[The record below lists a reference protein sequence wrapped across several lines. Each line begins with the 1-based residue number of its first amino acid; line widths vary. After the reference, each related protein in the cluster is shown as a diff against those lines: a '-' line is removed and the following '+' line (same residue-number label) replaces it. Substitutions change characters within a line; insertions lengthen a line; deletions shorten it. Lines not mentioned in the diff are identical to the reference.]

1 MTTRGLLDNLPL
13 KVISVALALL
23 LWFVIG
29 EKTSE
34 RGLSVPVELQNVPRD
49 LELVGEPTNVVDVRV
64 RAAPSV
70 IQRLTPGDVSARIDL
85 SGVREGEHIVHLTSD
100 DIRVPFGVRVVKITP
115 SIITMGFERT
125 MQKTVPIRP
134 RLLGRPALGYE
145 VAEVGAEPGEVRVAG
160 PKSRVQEMESAY
172 TEPVSVESAGSTVVE
187 TVNLG
192 LDDPVLRIQG
202 SPRVRVTAR
211 IREVQETRTFDGVE
225 VELRGGAFALQPARV
240 RVVLGGPA
248 SALARV
254 KPAQV
259 HAYVDAARVKNGT
272 ASVAVEMAPG
282 QAGVT
287 LKEAVPSQV
296 SVRPPPTRRRR

>member
-1 MTTRGLLDNLPL
+1 MRGLFDNMVL
-13 KVISVALALL
+13 KLVSLGLAGL

-85 SGVREGEHIVHLTSD
+85 SDVREGEHIVHLTSD

-115 SIITMGFERT
+115 SIITMAFERT
-125 MQKTVPIRP
+125 QTKTVPIRP
-134 RLLGRPALGYE
+134 RLIGRPAPGYE
-145 VAEVGAEPGEVRVAG
+145 VAEVTAEPAEVRVSG
-160 PKSRVQEMESAY
+160 PRSRVQEMESAY
-172 TEPVSVESAGSTVVE
+172 TEPVSVDGASSTVVD

-192 LDDPVLRIQG
+192 LDDPVLRVQG

-211 IREVQETRTFDGVE
+211 IREVQETRAIDNVE
-225 VELRGGAFALQPARV
+225 VEVRGSTLAPTPPRV
-240 RVVLGGPA
+240 RVVLSGPA

-254 KPAQV
+254 KETEVQ
-259 HAYVDAARVKNGT
+259 AYVDASRAKNGV
-272 ASVAVEMAPG
+272 APVAVQMVPG

-287 LKEAVPSQV
+287 LKEAVPAQV
-296 SVRPPPTRRRR
+296 SLRPPPRRRR

>member
-1 MTTRGLLDNLPL
+1 MNMRGLLDNLAL
-13 KVISVALALL
+13 KIISVTLAVM

-64 RAAPSV
+64 RASPSV

-115 SIITMGFERT
+115 SIITMDFERT
-125 MQKTVPIRP
+125 IQKTVPIRP
-134 RLLGRPALGYE
+134 RLLGRPASGYE
-145 VAEVGAEPGEVRVAG
+145 VAEVAAEPVEVPVAG

-172 TEPVSVESAGSTVVE
+172 TEPVSVEGAGSTVVE

-192 LDDPVLRIQG
+192 LDDPVLRVQG

-211 IREVQETRTFDGVE
+211 IREVHETRALEGVE
-225 VELRGGAFALQPARV
+225 VEVRGGTLPLQPSRV
-240 RVVLGGPA
+240 RVILTGPA

-254 KPAQV
+254 KTADV
-259 HAYVDAARVKNGT
+259 HAYVEAARVKNGT
-272 ASVAVEMAPG
+272 VPVAVEMAPG
-282 QAGVT
+282 HAGVT
-287 LKEAVPSQV
+287 LKEVVPSQV
-296 SVRPPPTRRRR
+296 SVRPPPRRRR

>member
-1 MTTRGLLDNLPL
+1 MRGLLENLPL
-13 KVISVALALL
+13 KIISITLAVL

-49 LELVGEPTNVVDVRV
+49 LELVGEPTNLVDVRV
-64 RAAPSV
+64 RASPSV
-70 IQRLTPGDVSARIDL
+70 IQRLTTGDVSAQIDL

-125 MQKTVPIRP
+125 MLKTVPIRP
-134 RLLGRPALGYE
+134 RLLGRPGAGFE
-145 VAEVGAEPGEVRVAG
+145 VAEVAAEPGEVQVSG

-172 TEPVSVESAGSTVVE
+172 TEPVSVESASSTVVE

-211 IREVQETRTFDGVE
+211 IREVHETRAVEGVE
-225 VELRGGAFALQPARV
+225 VEVRGGAFPVTPARV
-240 RVVLGGPA
+240 RVVLSGPA
-248 SALARV
+248 TALARV
-254 KPAQV
+254 KPAEV
-259 HAYVDAARVKNGT
+259 HAYVEAGRVKNGT
-272 ASVAVEMAPG
+272 VPVAVEMAPG

-296 SVRPPPTRRRR
+296 SVRPPPRRRR

>member
-1 MTTRGLLDNLPL
+1 MTMRGLLDNLPL
-13 KVISVALALL
+13 KVVSVALALL

-64 RAAPSV
+64 RASPSV

-134 RLLGRPALGYE
+134 RLLGRPAVGYE
-145 VAEVGAEPGEVRVAG
+145 VGEVAAEPGEVRVAG

-172 TEPVSVESAGSTVVE
+172 TEPVSVEGSGSTVVE

-211 IREVQETRTFDGVE
+211 IREVQDTRALEGVE
-225 VELRGGAFALQPARV
+225 VEVRGGAFPVQPARV
-240 RVVLGGPA
+240 RVVLTGPA

-254 KPAQV
+254 KPVQV
-259 HAYVDAARVKNGT
+259 RAYVEAARVKNGS
-272 ASVAVEMAPG
+272 APVAVEMVPG

-296 SVRPPPTRRRR
+296 SVRPPSRKRR

>member
-1 MTTRGLLDNLPL
+1 MTMRGLLENLPL

-64 RAAPSV
+64 RASPSV
-70 IQRLTPGDVSARIDL
+70 IQRLTTGDVSARIDL

-134 RLLGRPALGYE
+134 RLLGRPAVGYE
-145 VAEVGAEPGEVRVAG
+145 VGEVAAEPGEVRVAG

-172 TEPVSVESAGSTVVE
+172 TEPVSVEGSGSTVVE

-211 IREVQETRTFDGVE
+211 IREVQDTRALEGVE
-225 VELRGGAFALQPARV
+225 VEVRGGAFPVQPARV
-240 RVVLGGPA
+240 RVVLTGPS

-254 KPAQV
+254 KPVQV
-259 HAYVDAARVKNGT
+259 RAYVEAARVKNGS
-272 ASVAVEMAPG
+272 APVAVEMVPG

-296 SVRPPPTRRRR
+296 SVRPPSRRRR

>member
-1 MTTRGLLDNLPL
+1 MTTRGLLENLPL
-13 KVISVALALL
+13 KVISVGLALL

-145 VAEVGAEPGEVRVAG
+145 VAEVTAEPGEVRVAG

-172 TEPVSVESAGSTVVE
+172 TEPVSVDGAGSTVVE

-211 IREVQETRTFDGVE
+211 IREVQETRTLDGVE
-225 VELRGGAFALQPARV
+225 VEVRGGALAVQPARV
-240 RVVLGGPA
+240 RVVLSGPA

-287 LKEAVPSQV
+287 LREAVPSQV
-296 SVRPPPTRRRR
+296 SVRPPSRRRR